1 MSMNTP
7 RDLFEHELLDLY
19 DAEHRLQKALA
30 EMAKESS
37 DEKLSAGFKKHE
49 EQTQQHI
56 QRIEQACEALDIKA
70 ERQTCAGMA
79 GLISEHDQFLKEK
92 PSEEVLALFLTSAAQ
107 KTEHY
112 EIVSYR
118 GLIAMAK
125 NMGEKDVAGLLVQNL
140 KDEETMASEL
150 EKIEKTLEKQAVAAG

>member
-19 DAEHRLQKALA
+19 DAEHRLLKALP
-30 EMAKESS
+30 EMAREAT
-37 DEKLSAGFKKHE
+37 DEKLRAGFEKHAKQT
-49 EQTQQHI
+49 EQHV
-56 QRIEQACEALDIKA
+56 QRIEQACEQLDIKPKR
-70 ERQTCAGMA
+70 EKCAGMA
-79 GLISEHDQFLKEK
+79 GLIAEHDQFVKEE
-92 PSEEVLALFLTSAAQ
+92 PSEEVLTLFLTSAAQ

-118 GLIAMAK
+118 GLISMAK
-125 NMGEKDVAGLLVQNL
+125 DMGEKGVADLLAQNL

-150 EKIEKTLEKQAVAAG
+150 EKIEKSLEKQAVAAS